1 MIELILFFLL
11 ALLLESHQGALLGH
25 IQRSL
30 GLNLLEKGDTCCVIF
45 DVEVFVLHSACA
57 IELAIVLADE
67 VAVEF

>member
-11 ALLLESHQGALLGH
+11 ALLLESHQGALLSH
-25 IQRSL
+25 IQSPL
-30 GLNLLEKGDTCCVIF
+30 GLNLLEKGDSGRIIF
-45 DVEVFVLHSACA
+45 DVKVFVLDSARA